1 MSSAPIHLLILAVL
15 QEQDLDAATRLL
27 EPLGASVVYMASA
40 GGFLGRRNATLL
52 IGLPEGREGEAL
64 SVLQTACRQRVEYL
78 TMPLE
83 GSPLPMPAPI
93 PVTVGGATIFA
104 LPVERFEEIRS

>member
-1 MSSAPIHLLILAVL
+1 MNAPKIKLLMLAVV
-15 QEQDLDAATRLL
+15 QEQDRDAATQAL
-27 EPLGASVVYMASA
+27 EKLQFPVVYLFSA

-52 IGLPEGREGEAL
+52 IGLRDGMEDDAVVVLRETCK
-64 SVLQTACRQRVEYL
+64 QHVEYL

-83 GSPLPMPAPI
+83 GSPLPMPTPV

-104 LPVERFEEIRS
+104 LPVEYFEEI

>member
-1 MSSAPIHLLILAVL
+1 MGTLPIHSLTLAVV
-15 QEQDLDAATRLL
+15 QDQDVEMATRAL
-27 EPLGASVVYMASA
+27 EPLGANVVYMAST

-64 SVLQTACRQRVEYL
+64 KVLETSCRQRVEYL

-83 GSPLPMPAPI
+83 GSPLPMPTPI
-93 PVTVGGATIFA
+93 PVTVGGATVFM
-104 LPVERFEEIRS
+104 LPVERFEEI

>member
-1 MSSAPIHLLILAVL
+1 MDSPPVKLLLFAVV
-15 QEQDLDAATRLL
+15 QDQDVDAATRAL
-27 EPLGASVVYMASA
+27 EPLKAPVVYLSSA
-40 GGFLGRRNATLL
+40 GGFLGQRNATLL

-64 SVLQTACRQRVEYL
+64 SALAQACRQRVEYL

-83 GSPLPMPAPI
+83 GSPMPMPTPV

-104 LPVERFEEIRS
+104 LPVERFEEI